1 MALHELEKRAPTD
14 VVVTARRPRSRHRVH
29 DIGRGG
35 EHFHRNA
42 SALILNTGISGGLG
56 MAFWFLAAHH
66 YSDPDVGRGSAV
78 ISALMMLAG
87 LIAVNAAGTVN
98 RFIPKAGRHTTAVVA
113 WAHILTVTVIAVLA
127 LAFLGTLEWW
137 GPSFDL
143 LRSPE
148 MALWFCIAAVAVS
161 VITIQENVLTALRAS
176 IWVPVA
182 NALFGVGKV
191 VLLVVLAATFP
202 RSGVFFAWVIPMI
215 VVMVP
220 LTLLIFGWLVPRHIR
235 TYAHVF
241 DVTRAEIGR
250 FFAADYLGAL
260 FLFGT
265 IFLVP
270 VLVATRVEPHTYA
283 YFYVAWSLAGVMSVV
298 GNNMATSLAVEGVY
312 DAPRLAENCRSALS
326 RGLFLLLVG
335 AVAVSTIAPYGLG
348 LLGAGYVDAVPLL
361 QLLAFATLPRAIVD
375 IYIGVLRARG
385 DGVQIARLQALRGVL
400 VMGVVVTIL
409 YFVDEPFGIHT
420 ITAVGVA
427 VLVGQLIAMLVALPG
442 LAQLLGW
449 RPDDRVMANVSIT
462 SAERITLLADR
473 S

>member
-1 MALHELEKRAPTD
+1 MHELVRRASTD
-14 VVVTARRPRSRHRVH
+14 VVVTARPVRSRHRLP
-29 DIGRGG
+29 GSERGG

-56 MAFWFLAAHH
+56 LAFWFLAARH

-98 RFIPKAGRHTTAVVA
+98 RFIPKAGRHTTRVVA
-113 WAHILTVTVIAVLA
+113 WAHILTTTVIAVLA

-148 MALWFCIAAVAVS
+148 MAMWFCVAAVAVS

-176 IWVPVA
+176 IWVPIA
-182 NALFGVGKV
+182 NLLFGVGKV

-202 RSGVFFAWVIPMI
+202 RSGVFFAWVIPMV

-220 LTLLIFGWLVPRHIR
+220 LTLVIFGWLVPRHVR

-241 DVTRAEIGR
+241 DATRAEIGK

-260 FLFGT
+260 FIFGT

-283 YFYVAWSLAGVMSVV
+283 YFYVAWSLAGVMSVI

-312 DAPRLAENCRSALS
+312 DAPRLADNCRSALS

-335 AVAVSTIAPYGLG
+335 AVTVSLAAHYGLG
-348 LLGAGYVDAVPLL
+348 LLGPGYVDAVALL

-385 DGVQIARLQALRGVL
+385 DGAQIARLQGLRGGL
-400 VMGVVVTIL
+400 VMGLVVVIL
-409 YFVDEPFGIHT
+409 YYVHEPFGIHT

-427 VLVGQLIAMLVALPG
+427 VLFGQLIAMAVALPG
-442 LAQLLGW
+442 LARVLGW
-449 RPDDRVMANVSIT
+449 NRNSVVMADVSIT
-462 SAERITLLADR
+462 SAEQITVLAAR